1 VPAPDGERL
10 QKILA
15 ARGVPSR
22 RAAEALIEAGR
33 VTVDDRV
40 ATLGERADPERQRIV
55 VDGRLLSGTP
65 PVLTLMLHKPA
76 GVVVSAS
83 DEHGRRTVYD
93 LLPSAPPGLRYV
105 GRLDRDSE
113 GLLLLTTDGRLAFRL
128 THPSYGVDKV
138 YEATVEGEP
147 TPEALG
153 ALERG
158 VALDDGRTA
167 PAHARLLGRVRGP
180 AGARRSR
187 VRLVLREGRKRQV
200 RRMLEAVG
208 YPVRRLVRTRVGGLQ
223 LGTLPPGAARPL
235 DASELERLRALVGLD
250 GEAREGAEGDADE
263 ARVLDG
269 ALALGDVDARSDTP
283 ISSPRLPDHP
293 RERPLDD
300 RSRPIPPDPDE
311 TESLARSIA
320 IDGPTAAG
328 KSVAGRAIAEA
339 LGVGFFDTG
348 LMYRACTLA
357 VRHASVDPEDAD
369 AVTELVRALDLDM
382 RWPDPATPEI
392 LLAGEDVTPLLREP
406 DIEATVSLISRIPEV
421 RDEMVRR
428 QRGLAARSSVVMAGR
443 DIGTRVLVEA
453 RAKFFL
459 DASSE
464 VRARRRLGEEREAGR
479 TSSFDNVLSQTRRRD
494 ELDQTGQRA
503 IRREQAAPDAM
514 VVDTDALGI
523 DQVVEVCVRAYR
535 EANGD
540 GADDARAARTP

>member
-1 VPAPDGERL
+1 
-10 QKILA
+10 
-15 ARGVPSR
+15 
-22 RAAEALIEAGR
+22 
-33 VTVDDRV
+33 
-40 ATLGERADPERQRIV
+40 
-55 VDGRLLSGTP
+55 
-65 PVLTLMLHKPA
+65 
-76 GVVVSAS
+76 
-83 DEHGRRTVYD
+83 
-93 LLPSAPPGLRYV
+93 
-105 GRLDRDSE
+105 
-113 GLLLLTTDGRLAFRL
+113 
-128 THPSYGVDKV
+128 
-138 YEATVEGEP
+138 
-147 TPEALG
+147 
-153 ALERG
+153 
-158 VALDDGRTA
+158 
-167 PAHARLLGRVRGP
+167 VRGP

-208 YPVRRLVRTRVGGLQ
+208 HPARRLVRTRVGGLQ

-235 DASELERLRALVGLD
+235 DANELERLRALVGLD
-250 GEAREGAEGDADE
+250 GEASDGAEGDTDE
-263 ARVLDG
+263 TRSDEG
-269 ALALGDVDARSDTP
+269 ALDASDVDARSGTP
-283 ISSPRLPDHP
+283 ISSPQPPERP
-293 RERPLDD
+293 RERLPDD

-357 VRHASVDPEDAD
+357 VRRADVDPEDAP

-392 LLAGEDVTPLLREP
+392 LLADENVTPLLREP

-428 QRGLAARSSVVMAGR
+428 QRGLAARSPVVMAGR

-479 TSSFDNVLSQTRRRD
+479 PSSFDDVLSQTRRRD
-494 ELDQTGQRA
+494 ELDQTGHRA
-503 IRREQAAPDAM
+503 IRREQAAADAI

-540 GADDARAARTP
+540 SAGDARAARAP